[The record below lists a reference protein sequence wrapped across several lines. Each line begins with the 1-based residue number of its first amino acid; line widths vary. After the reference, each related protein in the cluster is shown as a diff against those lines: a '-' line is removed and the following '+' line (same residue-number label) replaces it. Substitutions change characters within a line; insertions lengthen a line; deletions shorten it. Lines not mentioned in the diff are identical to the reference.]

1 MPRYKIKTTVDITRS
16 NPSREDTN
24 SVRNGQQLNFNTLLQ
39 GIGMRAN
46 VEWDNDPQ
54 LVEYQDTKEWFWE
67 FETEQVDVF
76 ATKDAPVRLIKQDLQ
91 GIPVIRN
98 LTETV
103 ALEKPIFITSGDNQN
118 IWIKTT

>member
-67 FETEQVDVF
+67 FEAEQVDVF
-76 ATKDAPVRLIKQDLQ
+76 ATKDDPVGLIKQDLQ

-98 LTETV
+98 LTET
-103 ALEKPIFITSGDNQN
+103 ATLEKPIFITSGDNQN

>member
-54 LVEYQDTKEWFWE
+54 PVEYQDTKEWFWE
-67 FETEQVDVF
+67 FEAGQMDVS
-76 ATKDAPVRLIKQDLQ
+76 ATKDERSVSK
-91 GIPVIRN
+91 
-98 LTETV
+98 EKK
-103 ALEKPIFITSGDNQN
+103 EKPERSSSKEKKIETKQEKMMKN
-118 IWIKTT
+118 

>member
-54 LVEYQDTKEWFWE
+54 PVEYQDTKEWFWE
-67 FETEQVDVF
+67 FEAEQVDVF
-76 ATKDAPVRLIKQDLQ
+76 ATKDDPVGLIKQDLQ

-98 LTETV
+98 LTETA
-103 ALEKPIFITSGDNQN
+103 ALEKPIFITSGDDQN

>member
-54 LVEYQDTKEWFWE
+54 PVEYQDTKEWFWE
-67 FETEQVDVF
+67 FEAEQVDVF
-76 ATKDAPVRLIKQDLQ
+76 ATKDDPVGLIKQDLQ

-98 LTETV
+98 LTET
-103 ALEKPIFITSGDNQN
+103 ATLEKPIFITSGDNQN

>member
-54 LVEYQDTKEWFWE
+54 PVEYQDTKEWFWE
-67 FETEQVDVF
+67 FEAEQVDVF
-76 ATKDAPVRLIKQDLQ
+76 ATKDDPVGLIKQDLQ

>member
-54 LVEYQDTKEWFWE
+54 PVEYQDTKEWFWE
-67 FETEQVDVF
+67 FEAEQVDVF
-76 ATKDAPVRLIKQDLQ
+76 ATKDDPVGLIKQDLQ

-103 ALEKPIFITSGDNQN
+103 ALEKPIFITSGDDQN

>member
-76 ATKDAPVRLIKQDLQ
+76 ATKDDPVGLIKQDLQ

-98 LTETV
+98 LTET
-103 ALEKPIFITSGDNQN
+103 ATLEKPIFITSGDNQN

>member
-67 FETEQVDVF
+67 FEAEQVDVF
-76 ATKDAPVRLIKQDLQ
+76 ATKDDPVGLIKQDLQ

-98 LTETV
+98 LTET
-103 ALEKPIFITSGDNQN
+103 ATLEKPIFITSGDDQN

>member
-67 FETEQVDVF
+67 FEAEQVDVF
-76 ATKDAPVRLIKQDLQ
+76 ATKDDPVGLLRQDLQ

-98 LTETV
+98 LTETA

>member
-67 FETEQVDVF
+67 FEAEQIDVF
-76 ATKDAPVRLIKQDLQ
+76 ATKDDSVGLLKQDLQ

-103 ALEKPIFITSGDNQN
+103 ALEKPIFITGGDNQN
-118 IWIKTT
+118 IWIKTA

>member
-54 LVEYQDTKEWFWE
+54 PVEYQDTKEWFWE
-67 FETEQVDVF
+67 FEAEQVDVF
-76 ATKDAPVRLIKQDLQ
+76 ATKDDPVGLIKQDLQ

-98 LTETV
+98 LTETA
-103 ALEKPIFITSGDNQN
+103 ALKKPIFITSGDDQN

>member
-16 NPSREDTN
+16 NPGREDTN

-54 LVEYQDTKEWFWE
+54 PVEYQDTKEWFWE

-76 ATKDAPVRLIKQDLQ
+76 ATKDDPVGLIKQDLQ

-103 ALEKPIFITSGDNQN
+103 ALEKPIFIPSGDNQN

>member
-54 LVEYQDTKEWFWE
+54 PVEYQDTKEWFWE
-67 FETEQVDVF
+67 FEAEQVDVF
-76 ATKDAPVRLIKQDLQ
+76 ATKDDPVGLIKQDLQ

-98 LTETV
+98 LTET
-103 ALEKPIFITSGDNQN
+103 ATLEKPIFITSGDDQN

>member
-16 NPSREDTN
+16 NPGREDTN

-67 FETEQVDVF
+67 FEAEQVDVF
-76 ATKDAPVRLIKQDLQ
+76 ATNDDSVGLLKQDLQ

-98 LTETV
+98 LTETA

-118 IWIKTT
+118 IWIKTA

>member
-54 LVEYQDTKEWFWE
+54 PVEYQDTKEWFWE
-67 FETEQVDVF
+67 FEAEQVDVF
-76 ATKDAPVRLIKQDLQ
+76 ATKDDPVGLIKQDLQ

-98 LTETV
+98 LTETA

>member
-76 ATKDAPVRLIKQDLQ
+76 ATKDDPVGLIKQDLQ

-98 LTETV
+98 LTETA

>member
-16 NPSREDTN
+16 NPGREDTN

-54 LVEYQDTKEWFWE
+54 LVEYQNTKEWFWE
-67 FETEQVDVF
+67 FEAEQVDVF
-76 ATKDAPVRLIKQDLQ
+76 ATKDDPVGLIKQDLQ

-98 LTETV
+98 LTETA

-118 IWIKTT
+118 IWIKTA

>member
-16 NPSREDTN
+16 NPGREDTN

-54 LVEYQDTKEWFWE
+54 PVEYQDTKEWFWE

-76 ATKDAPVRLIKQDLQ
+76 ATKDDPVGLIKQDLQ

>member
-54 LVEYQDTKEWFWE
+54 PVEYQDTKEWFWE

-76 ATKDAPVRLIKQDLQ
+76 ATKDDPVGLIKQDLQ

-98 LTETV
+98 LTET
-103 ALEKPIFITSGDNQN
+103 ATLEKPIFITSGDNQN

>member
-54 LVEYQDTKEWFWE
+54 PVEYQDTKEWFWE
-67 FETEQVDVF
+67 FEAEQVDVF
-76 ATKDAPVRLIKQDLQ
+76 ATKDDPVGLIKQDLQ

-98 LTETV
+98 LTET
-103 ALEKPIFITSGDNQN
+103 ATLEKPIFIMSGDDQN

>member
-1 MPRYKIKTTVDITRS
+1 
-16 NPSREDTN
+16 
-24 SVRNGQQLNFNTLLQ
+24 
-39 GIGMRAN
+39 MRAN

-54 LVEYQDTKEWFWE
+54 PVEYQDTKEWFWE

-76 ATKDAPVRLIKQDLQ
+76 ATKDDPVGLIKQDLQ

>member
-76 ATKDAPVRLIKQDLQ
+76 ATKDDPVGLIKQDLQ

>member
-54 LVEYQDTKEWFWE
+54 PVEYQDTKEWFWE

-76 ATKDAPVRLIKQDLQ
+76 ATKDDPVGLIKQDLQ